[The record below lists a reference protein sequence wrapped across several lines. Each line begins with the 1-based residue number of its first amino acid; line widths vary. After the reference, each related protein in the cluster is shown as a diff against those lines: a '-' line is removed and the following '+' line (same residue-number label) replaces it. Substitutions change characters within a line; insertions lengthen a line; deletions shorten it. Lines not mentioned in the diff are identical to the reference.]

1 VFDDDL
7 TTLEDGIRRLKIEYD
22 IYFNG
27 NRKKPPDDL
36 KGRVD
41 RMAKKLSE
49 ATTMSFPQRF
59 RFNTLIARYCVLRDL
74 WRRTL
79 QDRESAG
86 SARTERNA
94 SRQITAAPEP
104 EAIQSRISVAITDPK
119 LEDEKVR
126 QLYEALLRMRGEN
139 VRDLPD
145 ISYQQFAKYL
155 TTQTQGFRQKHHC
168 ARVVF
173 TVALEE
179 NAVKFTATAEG
190 RS

>member
-1 VFDDDL
+1 MYDDDL
-7 TTLEDGIRRLKIEYD
+7 TNLEDGIRRLKIEYD
-22 IYFNG
+22 IFFNG
-27 NRKKPPDDL
+27 SRKKPPDDL

-41 RMAKKLSE
+41 RLAKKLSE
-49 ATTMSFPQRF
+49 ATNMSFPQRF

-86 SARTERNA
+86 PARAEFKVSRRA
-94 SRQITAAPEP
+94 SFSTPETS
-104 EAIQSRISVAITDPK
+104 QSRISVAIADPK
-119 LEDEKVR
+119 TEDEKVR
-126 QLYEALLRMRGEN
+126 QLYEALLQMRGEN
-139 VRDLPD
+139 ARNLPD

-155 TTQTQGFRQKHHC
+155 ATQTQGIRERYHC

-190 RS
+190 KS

>member
-1 VFDDDL
+1 VYDDDL

-27 NRKKPPDDL
+27 SRKKPPDDL

-94 SRQITAAPEP
+94 NRQTPAPEP
-104 EAIQSRISVAITDPK
+104 IQSRISVAIADPK

-126 QLYEALLRMRGEN
+126 QLYEALLRMRREN
-139 VRDLPD
+139 ARDLPD

-155 TTQTQGFRQKHHC
+155 ATQTQGIRQKNHC

-190 RS
+190 RG